1 MSMGDGKASN
11 LIDYLDNL
19 IDKGKATKGAID
31 PIRVAFRRVLQV
43 VEGDNW
49 ENIEVKDIDIK
60 DYMARFSN
68 LTMGKYS
75 PDSLTTYKSRI
86 TRGINWYI
94 KFLQIPGWTPD
105 LQKRNPPTRI
115 QPPQSKKNSHTS
127 HPTKTSIQVQNSNST
142 QAMPSVAN
150 DPSRILYPYPLS
162 DGQLVHISLPVRL
175 SKIDA
180 KRIAAFV
187 ESIAVDEPV
196 KNEVPKDAS
205 S

>member
-11 LIDYLDNL
+11 FIDYLDNL
-19 IDKGKATKGAID
+19 IEKGKATKGAVD
-31 PIRVAFRRVLQV
+31 PIRIAFRKVLQV
-43 VEGDNW
+43 VDGADW
-49 ENIEVKDIDIK
+49 ENIEVKGIDIE

-75 PDSLTTYKSRI
+75 PDSLTAYKSRI
-86 TRGINWYI
+86 TRGINWYV

-105 LQKRNPPTRI
+105 LQKRNPSTRI
-115 QPPQSKKNSHTS
+115 QPTQSKKNNSTS
-127 HPTKTSIQVQNSNST
+127 HHTTTSIQVQNSSSA

-180 KRIAAFV
+180 KRIASFV
-187 ESIAVDEPV
+187 ESIAVEEPAN
-196 KNEVPKDAS
+196 NEVPKDAS
-205 S
+205 N